1 MMPFT
6 PQAPIAVNQ
15 TIITGPNRRPTAAV
29 PCRWTANS
37 ATMMTAVIG
46 TIHSSNVG
54 STTLRPST
62 ADSTEIA
69 GVIMLSPK
77 NSAAPKMPSAV
88 SAMTVRRPARPPQ
101 RRSSVMSAMMPPSPS
116 LSARIT
122 RVT

>member
-1 MMPFT
+1 MPFT
-6 PQAPIAVNQ
+6 PQAPIDTNQ
-15 TIITGPNRRPTAAV
+15 AIITGPNRRPTAAV
-29 PCRWTANS
+29 PWRCTANS
-37 ATMMTAVIG
+37 ATMITAVIG
-46 TIHSSNVG
+46 TIQLSNSG
-54 STTLRPST
+54 SMTLMPST

-77 NSAAPKMPSAV
+77 NSAAPKRPSV
-88 SAMTVRRPARPPQ
+88 VNAMTVRRRCAPPPQ